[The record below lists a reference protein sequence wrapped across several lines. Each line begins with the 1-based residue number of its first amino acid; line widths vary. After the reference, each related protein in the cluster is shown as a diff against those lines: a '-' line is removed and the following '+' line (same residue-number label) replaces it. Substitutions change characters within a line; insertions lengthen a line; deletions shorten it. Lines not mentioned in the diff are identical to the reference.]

1 MNVSE
6 QEFITGGIRKDSMKD
21 NRIRNRRWDRVI
33 ASAAM
38 FLLIIAVLITS
49 VQLAAYGDPQ
59 YKFYEKE
66 YTKYTVTDALDM
78 KMKDVMKVTDHMMAY
93 LIGEEEELS
102 VVTNVDGKE
111 QDFFNEQD
119 RLHMADVK
127 NLFLGGLRVRLVCLV
142 GALILII
149 ILIRR
154 KAELSR
160 LLARAYSAA
169 LGLFVAVIAFLGIAF
184 AIDFTRC
191 FTIFHEIFF
200 TNDLWLFDP
209 ATDYM
214 IRMLPEGFFL
224 DMVLR
229 IGMIFLSSLVCIWA
243 AVNLWKYVAK
253 KYKQQ

>member
-1 MNVSE
+1 
-6 QEFITGGIRKDSMKD
+6 MKKEVFD
-21 NRIRNRRWDRVI
+21 MKIGLKGQKI
-33 ASAAM
+33 LASAAM

-93 LIGEEEELS
+93 LIGEEEKLS

-191 FTIFHEIFF
+191 FTIFHKIFF

-214 IRMLPEGFFL
+214 IRMLPEGFFS

-243 AVNLWKYVAK
+243 AVNLWKYVTK
-253 KYKQQ
+253 RYKHQ

>member
-1 MNVSE
+1 
-6 QEFITGGIRKDSMKD
+6 MKD

-111 QDFFNEQD
+111 QDFFNGQD

-142 GALILII
+142 GAAILII
-149 ILIRR
+149 VLIRR

-169 LGLFVAVIAFLGIAF
+169 LGLFVAVIAFLA
-184 AIDFTRC
+184 
-191 FTIFHEIFF
+191 
-200 TNDLWLFDP
+200 L
-209 ATDYM
+209 
-214 IRMLPEGFFL
+214 
-224 DMVLR
+224 
-229 IGMIFLSSLVCIWA
+229 
-243 AVNLWKYVAK
+243 
-253 KYKQQ
+253 